1 MIKKYKRDSWEKA
14 ALLLKEG
21 IIGVIPTDTIYG
33 IVGSAL
39 NKNTVEKIYKLK
51 KRSPEKPMVILI
63 SSQGELK
70 RFGVKVTPWQKKILK
85 KLWPGKV
92 SVILNCPSQKFSYLH
107 RNTNTLAFRLP
118 AKKELLRI
126 LLITGPLSAPSA
138 NWEGYPPAA
147 TITQV
152 KKYFGNKVFYL
163 NGGKINGKPS
173 TLVKLT
179 KNKLEILRPG
189 AKVAIFW

>member
-1 MIKKYKRDSWEKA
+1 
-14 ALLLKEG
+14 
-21 IIGVIPTDTIYG
+21 
-33 IVGSAL
+33 
-39 NKNTVEKIYKLK
+39 
-51 KRSPEKPMVILI
+51 
-63 SSQGELK
+63 
-70 RFGVKVTPWQKKILK
+70 
-85 KLWPGKV
+85 
-92 SVILNCPSQKFSYLH
+92 LNCPSQKFSYLH

-138 NWEGYPPAA
+138 NWEGYPPAT

-189 AKVAIFW
+189 AKEAIFW